1 MPDKHAVLSA
11 SSSHRWLACP
21 PSALLCAKEKD
32 KPSEFAMQGT
42 DAHTLCEHKLKT
54 ALGQQSKDP
63 VEDLTFFD
71 EEMADCTDM
80 YAQYVMEQLSAAK
93 ERCNDP
99 IVLIEQHLDFSQWVP
114 DGFGTGDCV
123 IVADETLTVIDFKYG
138 VGILVDAENNPQMM
152 CYALGALSIFD
163 GIYDIKEI
171 TMTIFQPRRE
181 HVSTFTISK
190 EALLSW
196 AEETL
201 APTAQLASKGE
212 GEYKA
217 GSHCQFCKVKAICR
231 KRAEYNLE
239 LACYDFE
246 MPESLED
253 DEIEVILRVARNT
266 WSDEIEKWD
275 HLHNL
280 TFAIA
285 VGSEKERLEALRKQ
299 ADITM
304 INRENLQWLIEK
316 SGQPFEYDMVVID
329 ELSSFKNHQAKRFK
343 ALMKERHKVKRIV
356 GLTGTPSSNGL
367 MDLFAEFKILDMGVR
382 LGRFIG
388 QYRNTYFKPDKVNG
402 PIVYSYKPLPG
413 AEDAIYEKISDI
425 TISMKAADHLKM
437 PELVNTKYM
446 VHLSEKEK
454 KKYEDMKAELV
465 LELPEGEI
473 TAANAASLSGKLS
486 QMANGAVYADDES
499 ILPIH
504 DRKLDALEDIIES
517 ANGKPLL
524 IAYWF
529 KHDLIRIEQRLA
541 EKKIP
546 FQKLDSD
553 ASMKKWNR
561 GELPV
566 ALIHPASAG
575 HGLNLQSGGSTL
587 VWFGIT
593 WSLELYQQ
601 TVARLYRQ
609 GQSSRTVTVIHILT
623 QGTVDEKIMKALA
636 EKDSTQS
643 ALIDAVKAE
652 L

>member
-239 LACYDFE
+239 LARYDFE
-246 MPESLED
+246 MPSTLND
-253 DEIEVILRVARNT
+253 DEIEAILSKADALVSWAGDIKEYALQQAVNGKQWNDWKLVEGRSNRKYVNENAVAEAVHKAGYDPFEHKVLGITAMTRMLGKT
-266 WSDEIEKWD
+266 KFEELLSGYIEKPQGKPTLVPMSD
-275 HLHNL
+275 
-280 TFAIA
+280 
-285 VGSEKERLEALRKQ
+285 
-299 ADITM
+299 
-304 INRENLQWLIEK
+304 
-316 SGQPFEYDMVVID
+316 
-329 ELSSFKNHQAKRFK
+329 KRP
-343 ALMKERHKVKRIV
+343 AM
-356 GLTGTPSSNGL
+356 N
-367 MDLFAEFKILDMGVR
+367 
-382 LGRFIG
+382 
-388 QYRNTYFKPDKVNG
+388 
-402 PIVYSYKPLPG
+402 
-413 AEDAIYEKISDI
+413 IS
-425 TISMKAADHLKM
+425 KAA
-437 PELVNTKYM
+437 
-446 VHLSEKEK
+446 S
-454 KKYEDMKAELV
+454 A
-465 LELPEGEI
+465 
-473 TAANAASLSGKLS
+473 
-486 QMANGAVYADDES
+486 ADDF
-499 ILPIH
+499 
-504 DRKLDALEDIIES
+504 KED
-517 ANGKPLL
+517 K
-524 IAYWF
+524 
-529 KHDLIRIEQRLA
+529 
-541 EKKIP
+541 
-546 FQKLDSD
+546 
-553 ASMKKWNR
+553 
-561 GELPV
+561 
-566 ALIHPASAG
+566 
-575 HGLNLQSGGSTL
+575 
-587 VWFGIT
+587 
-593 WSLELYQQ
+593 
-601 TVARLYRQ
+601 
-609 GQSSRTVTVIHILT
+609 
-623 QGTVDEKIMKALA
+623 
-636 EKDSTQS
+636 
-643 ALIDAVKAE
+643 
-652 L
+652 

>member
-1 MPDKHAVLSA
+1 MKYNPHDYQRYATEYIESHPTAAVFLDMGLGKTSITLTA
-11 SSSHRWLACP
+11 INN
-21 PSALLCAKEKD
+21 LLFD
-32 KPSEFAMQGT
+32 YF
-42 DAHTLCEHKLKT
+42 DAH
-54 ALGQQSKDP
+54 
-63 VEDLTFFD
+63 
-71 EEMADCTDM
+71 
-80 YAQYVMEQLSAAK
+80 
-93 ERCNDP
+93 R
-99 IVLIEQHLDFSQWVP
+99 
-114 DGFGTGDCV
+114 
-123 IVADETLTVIDFKYG
+123 
-138 VGILVDAENNPQMM
+138 ILV
-152 CYALGALSIFD
+152 I
-163 GIYDIKEI
+163 
-171 TMTIFQPRRE
+171 
-181 HVSTFTISK
+181 
-190 EALLSW
+190 
-196 AEETL
+196 
-201 APTAQLASKGE
+201 AP
-212 GEYKA
+212 
-217 GSHCQFCKVKAICR
+217 
-231 KRAEYNLE
+231 
-239 LACYDFE
+239 
-246 MPESLED
+246 
-253 DEIEVILRVARNT
+253 LRVARST
-266 WSDEIEKWD
+266 WADEIEKWD
-275 HLHNL
+275 HLRDL

-343 ALMKERHKVKRIV
+343 ALMKARPKIKRIV

-465 LELPEGEI
+465 LSLPEGEI

-529 KHDLIRIEQRLA
+529 KHDLMRIEQRLT

-553 ASMKKWNR
+553 ASMKKWNK

-575 HGLNLQSGGSTL
+575 HGLNLQSGGSTI

-609 GQSSRTVTVIHILT
+609 GQSSGTVTVIHILT
-623 QGTVDEKIMKALA
+623 EGTVDEKIMKALA
-636 EKDSTQS
+636 DKDSTQS